1 MPLPSTRWHAITES
15 SFPWEQ
21 DALDFVRERL
31 PDQDPYHA
39 WTNFEFIADQGSIYE
54 VDLLVLA
61 PSGFYLVEIKS
72 RPGTVEGDAHT
83 WTWRDQ
89 GNEHVLDNP
98 LLLANRKAKRLISLL
113 KQQRAVGRMRLPF
126 LEPLVFCSAAGLKVK
141 LAGPAAAGVRI
152 RDRDHDQKSDGPDGI
167 IKTLT
172 QPPRMEP
179 RAVRVDAN
187 MARAIARAMDQAG
200 IRRSQKARRVGDY
213 QLGPLLLDGPAFQDY
228 EASHVALPNVNRRI
242 RLYQIPRG
250 APAEVRRMIVRAAQ
264 REFQILEGLTHPA
277 ILRVVDYKDHER
289 GPALIFEH
297 RRDAVRLDHF
307 LAQQGTRLSLG
318 DRLGL
323 LRQLAEAVKY
333 AHDKRLIHRAL
344 GPQSV
349 LVLDPDSP
357 GRRLQIFNWQAGA
370 RESGTT
376 AGRSV
381 TATSHLEQLVDE
393 ETTIYLAPETL
404 TDPGASG
411 EYLDV
416 FSLGAIAYHL
426 FSGQP
431 PARSVVELSE
441 KLRQDRGLQL
451 SAVLDGAGTELHD
464 LVAFATHP
472 DVSLRLGT
480 VEDFLQQLER
490 VEEEVTRP
498 EEPASKNPTEAL
510 AGDELPGGL
519 KVTKRLGRGSTSV
532 VFLVSTSDGREL
544 VLKVAASPESND
556 RIRQEADILR
566 DLRHQH
572 IVAFHELREIDGHAA
587 ILMDRAG
594 KTTLA
599 ERLGKEGALHL
610 ELLERFGEDLLETVS
625 WLEKRGIPHRDIKP
639 ANIGIAEVGAGNS
652 LHLVLFDFSL
662 SRTPLDAIRAG
673 TVPYLDPFLSL
684 RKPPR
689 WDLAAERFA
698 GAVTL
703 YEMATARLPVWGDG
717 RSDPAVIEQEAS
729 LDPAVFDPDLR
740 ERMLGFFQRA
750 LKRNAAERFDN
761 ADEMLAAWRKVFA
774 GADRTRDETGPA
786 HLLDFTELVA
796 QAARDTA
803 LGQIGL
809 STRALNA
816 LERQHV
822 LTAGELVGLPSR
834 RLYAMPGVGSKTRA
848 EIRAAKAALA
858 KRPAVV
864 DQVPTA
870 QTSTTTTT
878 AGEEAPEVVS
888 IDLLM
893 ARLLPRGRGADSSE
907 LRILARFLTPGAER
921 LADNPW
927 PKQSDVAE
935 QLGLTRARIGQV
947 VTKARARWIKDPSIT
962 RLRNDVAE
970 LLEAHGRVMTA
981 AELAQAL
988 LTTRG
993 SEAPEPVRAERAM
1006 AVARTAIESE
1016 RERSEPRFTEF
1027 RLGAL
1032 LVALD
1037 EQSADYAAQLGAVAD
1052 RLADADPLLP
1062 PARVLEELEA
1072 IDPPEG
1078 TSGLTPARLVQLAAA
1093 ASAKAAASSRLEIYP
1108 RAMPAERAVRLAQGA
1123 LLGAKHLTVQELR
1136 DRVAGRYPDAERL
1149 PERPELDGLLR
1160 RADLGFEWD
1169 PQALDGR
1176 GAYRPSASVIAPV
1189 SSSTT
1194 IWTRSTGAEGAGPAI
1209 DEDVQRFDD
1218 RLCYALGQGSF
1229 LALGVPPK
1237 YLLSAERR
1245 LARKFPVRPV
1255 SLEALLVTGMK
1266 KAALQAGA
1274 QWAVVRDADA
1284 AGPSGPHWLHL
1295 LRIVGRAVAAI
1306 EEELM
1311 RSGQAVLL
1319 GYPGLLARYDRL
1331 DLLEHL
1337 RDRSGARDGPPG
1349 VWLLLA
1355 ADGQQD
1361 LPVIDGR
1368 PLPLISP
1375 SQWSRIPE
1383 AWILEVAA

>member
-1 MPLPSTRWHAITES
+1 MPLSSARWHVITES

-21 DALDFVRERL
+21 DALEFVRERL

-39 WTNFEFIADQGSIYE
+39 WTNFEFIAEQGSVYE

-61 PSGFYLVEIKS
+61 PSGFYLIEIKS
-72 RPGTVEGDAHT
+72 RPGVVEGDGHT

-89 GNEHVLDNP
+89 GNEYILDNP
-98 LLLANRKAKRLISLL
+98 LLLTNRKAKRLISLL
-113 KQQRAVGRMRLPF
+113 RQQRAVGRMRLPF

-141 LAGPAAAGVRI
+141 LQGPAAAGVRV
-152 RDRDHDQKSDGPDGI
+152 RDRDQDTQGDRADGI

-172 QPPRMEP
+172 QPPRMDP
-179 RAVRVDAN
+179 GTVRIDVS
-187 MARAIARAMDQAG
+187 MARAIARAMEQAG

-213 QLGPLLLDGPAFQDY
+213 QLGALIQDGPAFQDY
-228 EASHVALPNVNRRI
+228 KASHVALTNVNRRI

-264 REFQILEGLTHPA
+264 REFQILEGLTHPG
-277 ILRVVDYKDHER
+277 ILRVVDYKDHEH
-289 GPALIFEH
+289 GPALVFEH
-297 RRDAVRLDHF
+297 RPDAVRLDHF
-307 LAQQGTRLSLG
+307 LAQQGARLSLG

-349 LVLDPDSP
+349 LVLNPDSP
-357 GRRLQIFNWQAGA
+357 GRRLQIFNWQVGA

-376 AGRSV
+376 TGRSV
-381 TATSHLEQLVDE
+381 TATSHLEQLVAE
-393 ETTIYLAPETL
+393 ETTIYLAPEAL
-404 TDPGASG
+404 TDPGAAG

-441 KLRQDRGLQL
+441 KLREERGLQL
-451 SAVLDGAGTELHD
+451 SAVLDGTGTELHD
-464 LVAFATHP
+464 LVAWATHP
-472 DVSLRLGT
+472 DVSVRLGT
-480 VEDFLQQLER
+480 VDDFLQQLER

-498 EEPASKNPTEAL
+498 EEPIAKNPTEAL
-510 AGDELPGGL
+510 TGDELPGGL
-519 KVTKRLGRGSTSV
+519 RVTKRLGRGSSSI
-532 VFLVSTSDGREL
+532 VFLVSTSEGREL
-544 VLKVAASPESND
+544 VLKVAASPDAND
-556 RIRQEADILR
+556 RLRQEADILR

-572 IVAFHELREIDGHAA
+572 IVAFHELREIEGHAA

-594 KTTLA
+594 EKTLA
-599 ERLGKEGALHL
+599 DRLREEGALHL
-610 ELLERFGEDLLETVS
+610 ELLERFGEDLLQTVS
-625 WLEKRGIPHRDIKP
+625 WLEQRGIPHRDIKP
-639 ANIGIAEVGAGNS
+639 GNIGIAEVGAENR

-698 GAVTL
+698 AAVTL
-703 YEMATARLPVWGDG
+703 YEMATARVPVWGDG
-717 RSDPAVIEQEAS
+717 RSDPAVIEQEVS
-729 LDPAVFDPDLR
+729 LDPGVFDPDLR
-740 ERMLGFFQRA
+740 ERMLAFFQRA
-750 LKRNAAERFDN
+750 LRRHASERFDN

-774 GADRTRDETGPA
+774 GADRTRDEASPA
-786 HLLDFTELVA
+786 HVLDFTELVA
-796 QAARDTA
+796 QVTRETA

-822 LTAGELVGLPSR
+822 LTAGGLVGLPSR

-848 EIRAAKAALA
+848 EIRAAKDALA
-858 KRPAVV
+858 RRLGAM
-864 DQVPTA
+864 DQVPLVP
-870 QTSTTTTT
+870 TTTTT
-878 AGEEAPEVVS
+878 TGEEAAEVVS

-893 ARLLPRGRGADSSE
+893 ARLLPRGKRVDSSE
-907 LRILARFLTPGAER
+907 LRILARFLSPGAQR
-921 LADNPW
+921 LAEDPW
-927 PKQSDVAE
+927 PKQSDVAQ

-970 LLEAHGRVMTA
+970 LLEANGRVMTA

-993 SEAPEPVRAERAM
+993 SEAPEPLRTERAM
-1006 AVARTAIESE
+1006 AVARAAIEAE
-1016 RERSEPRFTEF
+1016 RERTEPRFTEF
-1027 RLGAL
+1027 RLAAL

-1037 EQSADYAAQLGAVAD
+1037 EPSADYAARLGGVAD
-1052 RLADADPLLP
+1052 RLAASDPLLP
-1062 PARVLEELEA
+1062 PARVLEDLGT
-1072 IDPPEG
+1072 IDPPELIG
-1078 TSGLTPARLVQLAAA
+1078 GLTPARLTQLAAS
-1093 ASAKAAASSRLEIYP
+1093 ASTMAAASSRLEIYP
-1108 RAMPAERAVRLAQGA
+1108 RKMPAERALRLAQGA
-1123 LLGAKHLTVQELR
+1123 LLGVRHLTVLELR
-1136 DRVAGRYPDAERL
+1136 DRVSGRYPEAEPL

-1176 GAYRPSASVIAPV
+1176 GAYMPRVAVATLV
-1189 SSSTT
+1189 SSSTS
-1194 IWTRSTGAEGAGPAI
+1194 IRTRSTGAEGAGPVI
-1209 DEDVQRFDD
+1209 DEDAQRFEE
-1218 RLCYALGQGSF
+1218 RLRYCLRQGSF
-1229 LALGVPPK
+1229 QALGVPPK

-1245 LARKFPVRPV
+1245 LARKFAVRPV
-1255 SLEALLVTGMK
+1255 SLEALLITEMK
-1266 KAALQAGA
+1266 QAALQAGA
-1274 QWAVVRDADA
+1274 QWVVVRDADA
-1284 AGPSGPHWLHL
+1284 VGPKGPHWLNL
-1295 LRIVGRAVAAI
+1295 LRIVGRAITGMQVSLTQS
-1306 EEELM
+1306 EQPL
-1311 RSGQAVLL
+1311 LL

-1349 VWLLLA
+1349 VWLLLPT
-1355 ADGQQD
+1355 DDQQE
-1361 LPVIDGR
+1361 LPAIDGR
-1368 PLPLISP
+1368 GLPLISS
-1375 SQWSRIPE
+1375 SQWARIPE
-1383 AWILEVAA
+1383 AWIHDAAA